1 MVLYINGKRANIKFA
16 TLFNKKKMVK
26 EVKIRNI
33 EEKSEIRFA
42 ISGYDDLFSD
52 FDARPISERGLSED
66 FLSEAK
72 RAGAVKE
79 GERLDFIFLVS
90 KNKRDLK
97 KESTIKDRLER
108 HFKKHF
114 DLSRSEKNKA
124 IKQGIFFTILGA
136 ILMLLATFL
145 FFKFKNESLLA
156 SFFTILL
163 EPASWFLFWEGL
175 DHAIFDSR
183 N

>member
-1 MVLYINGKRANIKFA
+1 MEEETK
-16 TLFNKKKMVK
+16 TLPL
-26 EVKIRNI
+26 
-33 EEKSEIRFA
+33 EESSEIRFA

-156 SFFTILL
+156 SFFTILV

-183 N
+183 RISSSLLFNKKMSHANIKFVSV

>member
-1 MVLYINGKRANIKFA
+1 MEEETK
-16 TLFNKKKMVK
+16 TLPL
-26 EVKIRNI
+26 
-33 EEKSEIRFA
+33 EESSEIRFA

-52 FDARPISERGLSED
+52 FDARPVSERGLSED

-72 RAGAVKE
+72 RASAVKE
-79 GERLDFIFLVS
+79 GERLDFIFLIS

-97 KESTIKDRLER
+97 KEVTIKDRLER

-114 DLSRSEKNKA
+114 GLSKNEKSKA
-124 IKQGIFFTILGA
+124 IKQGVFFTILGVV
-136 ILMLLATFL
+136 LMLLATFL

-175 DHAIFDSR
+175 DQLIFESKKIEPNLDFYRKMSHANIKFVSV
-183 N
+183 

>member
-1 MVLYINGKRANIKFA
+1 MEEETK
-16 TLFNKKKMVK
+16 TLPL
-26 EVKIRNI
+26 
-33 EEKSEIRFA
+33 EESSEIRFA

-79 GERLDFIFLVS
+79 GEKLDFIFLIT
-90 KNKRDLK
+90 KNKKDLK
-97 KESTIKDRLER
+97 KEITIKDRLER

-114 DLSRSEKNKA
+114 GLLKNEKSKA
-124 IKQGIFFTILGA
+124 IKQGVFFTILGV
-136 ILMLLATFL
+136 ILMLLATYL
-145 FFKFKNESLLA
+145 FFKFKNESVLA

-183 N
+183 SISDNLLFYKKMSGSNINFY